1 MDISWVQAGIAIGGI
16 VFAVGGAWTAFVIT
30 AKHLKSRLRSI
41 ESELKEARDAES
53 NLKTR
58 YADDGH
64 ELESQL
70 QRLETKLT
78 TMQLDLAHRCQEL
91 LELKTSMSTVDGE
104 TTDAHKRVDI
114 ISSQLL
120 DITRDIATTRQD
132 LAVLKD
138 GIASR
143 LNYLAKAENAINEL
157 LINHGWLKVKV
168 ERNECDIQRLG
179 QSIDALSIRVAKLD
193 SQQRG
198 GDQG

>member
-1 MDISWVQAGIAIGGI
+1 MDISWVQVGIAVGSI

-30 AKHLKSRLRSI
+30 TKHLKSRMRRI

-78 TMQLDLAHRCQEL
+78 TLQLDLAHRCQEL

-179 QSIDALSIRVAKLD
+179 QSIDALSIRVARVD

-198 GDQG
+198 GNQE